1 MYIIIIEQ
9 EIVSRIADTHKLSK
23 IVWSIRENG
32 DYILVTF
39 FIHLPNST
47 TEIGDIRN
55 YPVIKE
61 RA

>member
-23 IVWSIRENG
+23 IVWSIREKG